1 MPISKRRAFPGK
13 TPLGTAGAPG
23 WESLRRGLFVG
34 QPRWLQLVL
43 HIRKFHIRGF
53 NELHLNTVQNPRLVE
68 SANSEPVDTNEGLE
82 HWRTLVSK
90 GVLQPVPHGY
100 QGTTIHPRSC
110 ARSAPPEGDRTR
122 LGHLST
128 AFQLLVLF
136 WPHTRNSPDLRPW
149 PLPTSS
155 SSFSWKTW
163 LLCLSFALLKQ
174 VLHYPY
180 FIILTGVNSAS
191 QMGHKQPA
199 KGLALKS
206 LNIEDWIELA
216 IQ

>member
-1 MPISKRRAFPGK
+1 MRDLSTGGLWYP
-13 TPLGTAGAPG
+13 
-23 WESLRRGLFVG
+23 RGSCNLYPTDTKG
-34 QPRWLQLVL
+34 
-43 HIRKFHIRGF
+43 
-53 NELHLNTVQNPRLVE
+53 RLYI
-68 SANSEPVDTNEGLE
+68 L
-82 HWRTLVSK
+82 
-90 GVLQPVPHGY
+90 
-100 QGTTIHPRSC
+100 RSC
-110 ARSAPPEGDRTR
+110 AHSAPPEGDRTR
-122 LGHLST
+122 LGRLST
-128 AFQLLVLF
+128 AFQLLLLF

-206 LNIEDWIELA
+206 LNTEDWIELA
-216 IQ
+216 IQWHLQEDGAGTTEGAAGPETCSLLYSKTIRKIHSSFIQWIRILILAMHYSRL